1 MASRSGSFV
10 RNLAP
15 TVHVQAVGAKLGPN
29 GVSLVSTGFAD
40 LDKVLGGGIPVG
52 GILMIMEDIEA
63 PHHLL
68 LLRYFMAQGLVHDQ
82 PLLYASPLT
91 SPQAFLGTLP
101 GVVQA
106 KDDKSEIEGSPK
118 HTKGENLRIAW
129 QYRKYFN
136 ENQSIETHKFQQP
149 ELAPFSRTAKSSS
162 FGGGL
167 TGNKYE
173 FCSNF
178 DLRKPMERSLLNAI
192 NVECVNLQA
201 ISDLSVFH
209 ERCTSFLSKL
219 SRAQGGI
226 SQIGRIAIQSF
237 CAPQC
242 RHSNL
247 DWEMLSFLKSLR
259 AVLRVSNAVAM
270 ITFPSSLLTPLF
282 CTRWQH
288 LADIVL
294 SVKAIPDEDKE
305 LASLLTDYQDMV
317 GFVHVH
323 KMACINTQ
331 VPTILEANTYSL
343 KLLHKRIVVLERLNQ
358 APVDASSGE
367 SYGTVAAAPL
377 CSRSANGSVLDF

>member
-1 MASRSGSFV
+1 M

-15 TVHVQAVGAKLGPN
+15 AVHVQAVGAKLGPN
-29 GVSLVSTGFAD
+29 GAPLVSTGFAD

-91 SPQAFLGTLP
+91 LPQAFLGTLP
-101 GVVQA
+101 SVVQA

-129 QYRKYFN
+129 QYRKYFY
-136 ENQSIETHKFQQP
+136 ENQSVETHKFQQP
-149 ELAPFSRTAKSSS
+149 ELSTFSRTAKSKLLGS
-162 FGGGL
+162 GL

-178 DLRKPMERSLLNAI
+178 DLRKPMERSLLNAA

-209 ERCTSFLSKL
+209 EQCTSFLSKL

-226 SQIGRIAIQSF
+226 SQIGRIAIQSL

-259 AVLRVSNAVAM
+259 AALRVSNAVAM
-270 ITFPSSLLTPLF
+270 ITCPSSLLTPFF

-323 KMACINTQ
+323 KMARINTQ

-343 KLLHKRIVVLERLNQ
+343 KLLHKRIVILERLNQ

>member
-1 MASRSGSFV
+1 MAGRSGSFV

-15 TVHVQAVGAKLGPN
+15 AVHVQAVGAKLGPN
-29 GVSLVSTGFAD
+29 GAPLVSTGFAD

-91 SPQAFLGTLP
+91 LPQAFLGTLP
-101 GVVQA
+101 SVVQA

-136 ENQSIETHKFQQP
+136 ENQSVETHKFQQP
-149 ELAPFSRTAKSSS
+149 ELSTFSRTAKSKLLGS
-162 FGGGL
+162 GL

-178 DLRKPMERSLLNAI
+178 DLRKPMERSLLNAA

-209 ERCTSFLSKL
+209 EQCTSFLSKL

-226 SQIGRIAIQSF
+226 SQIGRIAIQSL

-259 AVLRVSNAVAM
+259 AALRVSNAVAM
-270 ITFPSSLLTPLF
+270 ITCPSSLLTPFF

-323 KMACINTQ
+323 KMARINTQ

-343 KLLHKRIVVLERLNQ
+343 KLLHKRIVILERLNQ

>member
-1 MASRSGSFV
+1 MAGRSGSFV

-15 TVHVQAVGAKLGPN
+15 AVHVQAVGTKIGPN
-29 GVSLVSTGFAD
+29 GVPLVSTGFAD

-91 SPQAFLGTLP
+91 LPQAFLGTLP
-101 GVVQA
+101 SVVQA
-106 KDDKSEIEGSPK
+106 KDDKSEMEGSPK
-118 HTKGENLRIAW
+118 HSKGENLRIAW

-136 ENQSIETHKFQQP
+136 ENQSVETHKFQQP
-149 ELAPFSRTAKSSS
+149 GLATFSRTAKSSL
-162 FGGGL
+162 FGGSL
-167 TGNKYE
+167 TGSKVE

-178 DLRKPMERSLLNAI
+178 DLRKPMERSLLNAA

-209 ERCTSFLSKL
+209 ERCTSFLSEL

-226 SQIGRIAIQSF
+226 SEIGRIAIQSL

-242 RHSNL
+242 RHANL
-247 DWEMLSFLKSLR
+247 DWEILSFLKSLR
-259 AVLRVSNAVAM
+259 AALRVSNAVAM
-270 ITFPSSLLTPLF
+270 ITCPTSLLTPFF

-288 LADIVL
+288 LVDIVL

-323 KMACINTQ
+323 KMARINTQ

>member
-1 MASRSGSFV
+1 MAGRSGSFV

-15 TVHVQAVGAKLGPN
+15 AVHVQAVGAKLGPN
-29 GVSLVSTGFAD
+29 GAPLVSTGFAD

-91 SPQAFLGTLP
+91 LPQAFLGTLP
-101 GVVQA
+101 SVVQA
-106 KDDKSEIEGSPK
+106 KDDKSEMEGSPK

-136 ENQSIETHKFQQP
+136 ENQSVETHKFQQP
-149 ELAPFSRTAKSSS
+149 ELSTFSRTAKSKLLGS
-162 FGGGL
+162 GL

-178 DLRKPMERSLLNAI
+178 DLRKPMERSLLNAA

-209 ERCTSFLSKL
+209 EQCTSFLSKL

-226 SQIGRIAIQSF
+226 SQIGRIAIQSL

-259 AVLRVSNAVAM
+259 AALRVSNAVAM
-270 ITFPSSLLTPLF
+270 ITCPSSLLTPFF

-323 KMACINTQ
+323 KMARINTQ

-343 KLLHKRIVVLERLNQ
+343 KLLHKRIVILERLNQ

>member
-1 MASRSGSFV
+1 MAGRSGSFV

-15 TVHVQAVGAKLGPN
+15 AVHVQAVGAKLGPN
-29 GVSLVSTGFAD
+29 GAPLVSTGFAD

-91 SPQAFLGTLP
+91 LPQAFLGTLP
-101 GVVQA
+101 SVVQA

-129 QYRKYFN
+129 QYRKYFY
-136 ENQSIETHKFQQP
+136 ENQSVETHKFQQP
-149 ELAPFSRTAKSSS
+149 ELSTFSRTAKSKLLGS
-162 FGGGL
+162 GL

-178 DLRKPMERSLLNAI
+178 DLRKPMERSLLNAA

-209 ERCTSFLSKL
+209 EQCTSFLSKL

-226 SQIGRIAIQSF
+226 SQIGRIAIQSL

-259 AVLRVSNAVAM
+259 AALRVSNAVAM
-270 ITFPSSLLTPLF
+270 ITCPSSLLTPFF

-323 KMACINTQ
+323 KMARINTQ

-343 KLLHKRIVVLERLNQ
+343 KLLHKRIVILERLNQ